1 MYNGGGASVSWLPTV
16 SWHSDARVAM
26 TDETFPILSWLFS
39 HGEDT
44 VRSVNIRPWGSYT
57 G

>member
-1 MYNGGGASVSWLPTV
+1 MGGLCELATDLR
-16 SWHSDARVAM
+16 HSDARVAM